1 VVFGQPPE
9 ERGPEVI
16 AQLEGI
22 LQKNPDFVPG
32 YRYLGILRRANGDLE
47 GAVAAF
53 AQAVNLHPDSP
64 DLRLML
70 ADGRGRLGQTEQA
83 IGDLQVL
90 LAAHPEDAKAHL
102 MLGRLLLASGQPDSA
117 LVPLGIAVELEP
129 ELPGCADDLEQAY
142 ANAGRSAEL
151 LPILDAALAENPAS
165 SAIRKAKAV
174 VLYREGQDEEADE
187 VLREGVRLAPTDP
200 QAVSNLA
207 KFLVAKPDAAGRRID
222 EAAAALA
229 GLPES
234 IVRSDADLMLTLSQV
249 QGVSGQLDEALATCG
264 QALELA
270 QRSGRNSVARQARQ
284 YLGIL
289 EEARSRSETR

>member
-1 VVFGQPPE
+1 M
-9 ERGPEVI
+9 
-16 AQLEGI
+16 
-22 LQKNPDFVPG
+22 PG

-129 ELPGCADDLEQAY
+129 ELPGCADDLEQA
-142 ANAGRSAEL
+142 
-151 LPILDAALAENPAS
+151 
-165 SAIRKAKAV
+165 
-174 VLYREGQDEEADE
+174 
-187 VLREGVRLAPTDP
+187 
-200 QAVSNLA
+200 
-207 KFLVAKPDAAGRRID
+207 
-222 EAAAALA
+222 
-229 GLPES
+229 
-234 IVRSDADLMLTLSQV
+234 
-249 QGVSGQLDEALATCG
+249 
-264 QALELA
+264 
-270 QRSGRNSVARQARQ
+270 
-284 YLGIL
+284 
-289 EEARSRSETR
+289 